1 MSILTSATA
10 IVDHVI
16 YFVNHLQIDLTIFP
30 AQMVAIV
37 GDAPTG
43 KGITITGLA
52 SVRLWNFLV
61 VGPKKQDFWPKINIL
76 EGNHY
81 ILIE

>member
-1 MSILTSATA
+1 MIWINLTFSILTSATA
-10 IVDHVI
+10 IVNHVI

-37 GDAPTG
+37 GDAPAG

-52 SVRLWNFLV
+52 SVRLWNFF
-61 VGPKKQDFWPKINIL
+61 G
-76 EGNHY
+76 GGS
-81 ILIE
+81 